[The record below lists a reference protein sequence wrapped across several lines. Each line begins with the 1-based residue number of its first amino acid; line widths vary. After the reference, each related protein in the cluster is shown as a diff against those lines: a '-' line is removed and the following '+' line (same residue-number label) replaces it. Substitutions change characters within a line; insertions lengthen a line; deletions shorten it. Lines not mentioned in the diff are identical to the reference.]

1 MVYFDKQHVTT
12 WRCPIIPEFKEM
24 YSCKGSLNSNGEKI
38 GCSMTLV
45 YIMKNDLKEKVEH
58 CVE

>member
-1 MVYFDKQHVTT
+1 
-12 WRCPIIPEFKEM
+12 M
-24 YSCKGSLNSNGEKI
+24 YSCKGSSNSNGEKNE
-38 GCSMTLV
+38 CSMTLV

>member
-1 MVYFDKQHVTT
+1 
-12 WRCPIIPEFKEM
+12 M

-38 GCSMTLV
+38 ECSMTLV
-45 YIMKNDLKEKVEH
+45 YIMKNDLKEEVEH